1 MSEEKKSLEEL
12 DRDFGKQ
19 LVRGLFAAWWA
30 LVVMGLIVGL
40 MTGEF
45 VLLLGTAIALGMAA
59 AVWFGWWV
67 TGWFI
72 K

>member
-12 DRDFGKQ
+12 DRNFDKQ
-19 LVRGLFAAWWA
+19 LVRGLFTAWWA
-30 LVVMGLIVGL
+30 LVVTGLIVGL

-45 VLLLGTAIALGMAA
+45 ALLLGTAIALGMAA
-59 AVWFGWWV
+59 VVWFGWWV